1 MKKIIMLSAFVLGTI
16 TASASNDLFKN
27 YYAEK
32 TNEQLPFEK
41 NQNFKIRVWR
51 NLSGFTW
58 TLVYDQVHTCITN
71 TQAQNITE
79 GFRQQYF
86 PELIMAEAH
95 LLSNCTVVF
104 P

>member
-1 MKKIIMLSAFVLGTI
+1 MLSVFALGTI
-16 TASASNDLFKN
+16 TASASPNASNDLFTN
-27 YYAEK
+27 YYGSKADQK
-32 TNEQLPFEK
+32 PIFER
-41 NQNFKIRVWR
+41 NQNFQIRVWR

-58 TLVYDQVHTCITN
+58 TLVYDQVHSCITN
-71 TQAQNITE
+71 TQAQNVTE